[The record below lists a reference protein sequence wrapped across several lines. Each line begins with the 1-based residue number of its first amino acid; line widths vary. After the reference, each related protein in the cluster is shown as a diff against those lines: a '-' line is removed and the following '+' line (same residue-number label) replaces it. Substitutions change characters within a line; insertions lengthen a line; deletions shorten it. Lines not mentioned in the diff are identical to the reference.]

1 MEHALIWDMIMR
13 DQLEYGIHPEWD
25 RVVDL
30 LELAILEEPVEEDE
44 SSDTGYEGDIS
55 SDEDVYDLDISLTMP
70 QLEEFAENDSERV
83 GQAELEV
90 MDFGFFAGVTLEEMD
105 ELQKM
110 DFD

>member
-1 MEHALIWDMIMR
+1 MIGLKREIM
-13 DQLEYGIHPEWD
+13 
-25 RVVDL
+25 V
-30 LELAILEEPVEEDE
+30 
-44 SSDTGYEGDIS
+44 TGYEGDIS

-70 QLEEFAENDSERV
+70 ELEEHPENDSERV

-110 DFD
+110 DFDWFFILNIYKSSKHKYKSSKQKI